1 MLSSLLARITVVA
14 PDRACILV
22 QFAVNVGAR
31 WMIAQIEIG
40 GVQSWVSTPEN
51 QRNVTTMFKIIVS
64 SCRLLSK
71 FLEQNFRS
79 FNMSER
85 FRTSGTYS
93 AGGRQQ
99 PDSMGVSSASL
110 YCFRVCMKLN
120 CAGKITVTEIVAN
133 GATTIINQVKE
144 NAK

>member
-1 MLSSLLARITVVA
+1 
-14 PDRACILV
+14 
-22 QFAVNVGAR
+22 
-31 WMIAQIEIG
+31 MIAQIEIG
-40 GVQSWVSTPEN
+40 GVQSWVPTPEN

-110 YCFRVCMKLN
+110 YCFRVCMKLG
-120 CAGKITVTEIVAN
+120 CAGKIIVTEIVAH
-133 GATTIINQVKE
+133 GATTIINQ
-144 NAK
+144 AK